1 MIEMPPVRFEAD
13 CSFEP
18 ESPWQREF
26 LAFQSLLPQLLNV
39 HRGLY
44 VAVYEGRVVKS
55 GSCKLDV
62 AMDAYREFGD
72 VPILVRLVTEDS
84 PRVVSIPTF
93 HR

>member
-1 MIEMPPVRFEAD
+1 MIEMPPVRFEAE
-13 CSFEP
+13 FPVAP

-26 LAFQSLLPQLLNV
+26 LAFQSLLPQLLNT

-55 GSCKLDV
+55 GPLKLDV
-62 AMDAYREFGD
+62 AVDAYREFGD
-72 VPILVRLVTEDS
+72 VPILVRLVTEDA
-84 PRVVSIPTF
+84 PNVVSIPSF